1 MMEHHL
7 RRPPG
12 SKTRRRRV
20 GRGNGSGHGNF
31 AGRGMKG
38 QKSRSGG
45 GPRPGYEG
53 GQLPLI
59 KKLPMK
65 RGFTNIFRTEYSVVN
80 LRSLEAFPED
90 SEVTLQAMKEAGL
103 IKSLRRP
110 VKVLGSGQISK
121 PLTVHAQRFSAEA
134 RKKIEATG
142 GKVREL

>member
-1 MMEHHL
+1 MMEHQL

-12 SKTRRRRV
+12 SRKPRRRV

-38 QKSRSGG
+38 AKSRSGG

-59 KKLPMK
+59 KRLPMK

-80 LRSLEAFPED
+80 LKSLEDFSEG
-90 SEVTLQAMKEAGL
+90 SEVTLEAMKKAGL
-103 IKSLRRP
+103 IKNLRCP
-110 VKVLGSGQISK
+110 VKVLASGDISK

-134 RKKIEATG
+134 RKKIEAAG
-142 GKVREL
+142 GKVQEL